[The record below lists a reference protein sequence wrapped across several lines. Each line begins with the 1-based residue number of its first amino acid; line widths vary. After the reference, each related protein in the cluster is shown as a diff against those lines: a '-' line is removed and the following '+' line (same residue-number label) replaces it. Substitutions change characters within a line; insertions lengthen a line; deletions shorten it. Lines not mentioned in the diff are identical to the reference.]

1 MTNRIQVSEGD
12 KKLDTPLSAIRNTLS
27 KYADVDVTEI
37 FPDFRQD
44 KVLRF
49 SRLFGPGKFSSLP
62 QIWRSVRRKAKK
74 KRKDRDRGNTSES
87 TSDSDEPRKCNGFNL
102 KFAPVPPKEM
112 IMSDD
117 EEKLLSEK
125 NSEDKE
131 EKHDDGSG
139 GDLKSKAA
147 ADWRFG
153 PAQIWYDMLDVP
165 ESGEGF
171 NYGFKLKDKHKG
183 EEGEEQQQPPPP
195 IVDPIPD
202 DAFLMVSQ
210 LHWEDDVVWDGNAI
224 KDKVE
229 QKLNSKTN
237 AAGWLPS
244 SGSRTAGAVINKSA
258 SGVTPTI
265 KDSKSSLPSKF
276 SKLHA
281 MKQQE
286 EADDTWYSIFP
297 VENEELVYNRW
308 EDDVIWDAEAPMD
321 RIPKPKV
328 LTLDPNDENIILGI
342 PDDVDPSKIQRNIG
356 SQPKVKI
363 PHPHVKKSK
372 ILLGKAGVINVLA
385 EDTPPPPPKSPDRDP
400 FNISNDVYYAPKTFS
415 MMDVKL
421 NTAGSLLQHSTPVV
435 ELRAPFIPTHMGP
448 MKLR

>member
-1 MTNRIQVSEGD
+1 MAIPAAKVSVDGTEKSEHADKNGD
-12 KKLDTPLSAIRNTLS
+12 VIHDKELMPPPPQNAAPSIKQDETDSALSDAKSKFALMFNPMNDFAKLSVVLEAEKILNTPLGAMLPS

-62 QIWRSVRRKAKK
+62 QIWRSVRRKSKK

-102 KFAPVPPKEM
+102 KFAPTPSKDM
-112 IMSDD
+112 IISDD

-125 NSEDKE
+125 TGEDME
-131 EKHDDGSG
+131 EKLGDGASS
-139 GDLKSKAA
+139 DQKAKAA
-147 ADWRFG
+147 ADWRYG

-171 NYGFKLKDKHKG
+171 NYGFKLKDKNKI
-183 EEGEEQQQPPPP
+183 EEPKEDEEQP
-195 IVDPIPD
+195 IDVDPIPD

-244 SGSRTAGAVINKSA
+244 SGSRTAGAVIGKSA

-265 KDSKSSLPSKF
+265 RDNKSMVQLSSKYSKSQASK
-276 SKLHA
+276 
-281 MKQQE
+281 QE
-286 EADDTWYSIFP
+286 ETDDTWYSIFP
-297 VENEELVYNRW
+297 VENGRKSN
-308 EDDVIWDAEAPMD
+308 
-321 RIPKPKV
+321 
-328 LTLDPNDENIILGI
+328 TSLG
-342 PDDVDPSKIQRNIG
+342 DK
-356 SQPKVKI
+356 
-363 PHPHVKKSK
+363 
-372 ILLGKAGVINVLA
+372 
-385 EDTPPPPPKSPDRDP
+385 
-400 FNISNDVYYAPKTFS
+400 F
-415 MMDVKL
+415 
-421 NTAGSLLQHSTPVV
+421 
-435 ELRAPFIPTHMGP
+435 
-448 MKLR
+448 